1 MENLNGKSSNN
12 FLTSNNQIPF
22 IHSFSC
28 SSSWSYLSSSPGFG
42 NDYQVEALDLS
53 SDNELVS
60 QNSLFSARISQN
72 QLQHQQQQ
80 LNQTQFYQ
88 DESLNVGSS
97 QSLDSL
103 MDSEV
108 FVNDS
113 NVASTNFVD
122 MVNLNNE
129 NSLDT
134 TTCDISQL
142 PKTPFNE
149 TTQMWQFLLELLE
162 RKDCRSLIRWRS
174 YDKNIHDDEFV
185 IYDPNEIVRRWAIL
199 TRKPSMNYKKF
210 CRILRYYYKN
220 KILQKTAGKS
230 HTYHFQIN
238 IQPYLAQIR
247 WQNLQYEQQL
257 ANNPSQNQGLCSS
270 AFNL

>member
-28 SSSWSYLSSSPGFG
+28 SSSWSYLSSSSGFSS
-42 NDYQVEALDLS
+42 DYQVEALDLS
-53 SDNELVS
+53 SDNELIS
-60 QNSLFSARISQN
+60 QNSLFSARSSQN
-72 QLQHQQQQ
+72 HQQQ

-88 DESLNVGSS
+88 NESLNVGSS

-134 TTCDISQL
+134 TNCEISDS
-142 PKTPFNE
+142 KTPFNE

-162 RKDCRSLIRWRS
+162 RKDCRNLIRWRS
-174 YDKNIHDDEFV
+174 YDKNIHDNEFV
-185 IYDPNEIVRRWAIL
+185 IYDPNEIARRWAIL
-199 TRKPSMNYKKF
+199 TRKPNMNYKKF

-220 KILQKTAGKS
+220 KIIQKTAGMQKNLKIILDS
-230 HTYHFQIN
+230 FFFNFQ
-238 IQPYLAQIR
+238 LR
-247 WQNLQYEQQL
+247 KLFLHKRE
-257 ANNPSQNQGLCSS
+257 
-270 AFNL
+270 